1 MVAWNA
7 MNGFRVPK
15 KMWITE
21 NKYIIN
27 MKHLSFIIEGTF
39 EVKLP
44 TIWANGK
51 AEVGR
56 VREEKGAEPPGEMRY
71 EKLHGVVARSSF

>member
-1 MVAWNA
+1 
-7 MNGFRVPK
+7 
-15 KMWITE
+15 
-21 NKYIIN
+21 

-56 VREEKGAEPPGEMRY
+56 VREETGAEPPGEMRY

>member
-1 MVAWNA
+1 
-7 MNGFRVPK
+7 
-15 KMWITE
+15 
-21 NKYIIN
+21 

-56 VREEKGAEPPGEMRY
+56 VREETRRKKIRKEKEAEKRRCRCA
-71 EKLHGVVARSSF
+71 EKVVKSRFTVFFP